1 MDGTL
6 LDNLIGLREIKK
18 QEMYDILTRVDLAD
32 FVNSDPKG
40 INMQMNNRGED
51 LPFGI
56 RKRAALARAIAVGGQ
71 IVLLDEPTESI
82 DQKGRDAIYRYL
94 ENSISEK
101 KTVIVS
107 TQDAEIIKK
116 AMTVIDLDSKPIPRV
131 INN

>member
-1 MDGTL
+1 
-6 LDNLIGLREIKK
+6 
-18 QEMYDILTRVDLAD
+18 
-32 FVNSDPKG
+32 
-40 INMQMNNRGED
+40 MNNRGQD

-94 ENSISEK
+94 ENAISEK

-107 TQDAEIIKK
+107 TQDTEIIKK
-116 AMTVIDLDSKPIPRV
+116 AMTVIYLDAKPIPRV